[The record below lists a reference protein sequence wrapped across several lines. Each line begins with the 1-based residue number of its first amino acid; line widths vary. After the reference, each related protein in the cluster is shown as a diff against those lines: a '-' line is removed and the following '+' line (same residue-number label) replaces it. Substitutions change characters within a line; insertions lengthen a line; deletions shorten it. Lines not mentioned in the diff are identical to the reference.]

1 MSKVFATDPQQ
12 LIGQSIPVWYNP
24 CNVSEEPSYRI
35 VADARFDEDGH
46 TILVKFH
53 NEETGA
59 IDYADHYC
67 RIDTNKTFGNL
78 GTLVRHLWYEMFEIK
93 CMHSD
98 ARFEYRSIDHGD
110 RYEISVGFAVGK
122 YHATIRL
129 TSVPSEIRF
138 KLERFIW

>member
-1 MSKVFATDPQQ
+1 M
-12 LIGQSIPVWYNP
+12 
-24 CNVSEEPSYRI
+24 
-35 VADARFDEDGH
+35 VADARMDEDGH

-67 RIDTNKTFGNL
+67 RIDTNKTFGDL
-78 GTLVRHLWYEMFEIK
+78 YTLVRHLQNDMFEVK
-93 CMHSD
+93 RMHPD
-98 ARFEYRSIDHGD
+98 AQFVYRSLDHGD
-110 RYEISVGFAVGK
+110 RYEICAAFTTGRFQAV
-122 YHATIRL
+122 IRF

>member
-12 LIGQSIPVWYNP
+12 LIGQYIPVWFNP
-24 CNVSEEPSYRI
+24 ADFGEESSYRQVI
-35 VADARFDEDGH
+35 DARMDEDGH

-59 IDYADHYC
+59 IGYADHYC
-67 RIDTNKTFGNL
+67 RIDTNKTFGDL
-78 GTLVRHLWYEMFEIK
+78 YILVRHLQNDMFEIK
-93 CMHSD
+93 RMHPD
-98 ARFEYRSIDHGD
+98 ARFEYRSRDRGM
-110 RYEISVGFAVGK
+110 RYEISVGFAVGN

-138 KLERFIW
+138 KLDRFIW

>member
-12 LIGQSIPVWYNP
+12 LIGQYIPVWFNP
-24 CNVSEEPSYRI
+24 ADFGEEPSHHM

-59 IDYADHYC
+59 IDYDDHYC

-78 GTLVRHLWYEMFEIK
+78 YTLVRHLQNDMFEIK
-93 CMHSD
+93 RMHSD
-98 ARFEYRSIDHGD
+98 ARFEYRSMDHGD

-129 TSVPSEIRF
+129 TSVPSEVRF

>member
-1 MSKVFATDPQQ
+1 MSKVFITDPQL
-12 LIGQSIPVWYNP
+12 LIGQYIPVWFNP
-24 CNVSEEPSYRI
+24 ADFGEEPSYRM
-35 VADARFDEDGH
+35 VTDACLAEDGH
-46 TILVKFH
+46 TIIVKFH

-59 IDYADHYC
+59 IDCADHYC

-78 GTLVRHLWYEMFEIK
+78 YTLVRHLQSDMFEIK
-93 CMHSD
+93 RMHPD
-98 ARFEYRSIDHGD
+98 ARFEYRSVDHGD
-110 RYEISVGFAVGK
+110 RYEIHVGFAVGN